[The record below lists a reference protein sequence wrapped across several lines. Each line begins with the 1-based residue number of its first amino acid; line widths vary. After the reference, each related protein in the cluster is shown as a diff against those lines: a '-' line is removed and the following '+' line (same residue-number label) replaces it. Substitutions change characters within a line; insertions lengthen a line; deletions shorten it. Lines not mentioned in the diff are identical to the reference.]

1 MPSIY
6 LSSRLKVL
14 IPVAGVLIV
23 GLGVFVAL
31 TLSLHPEVRQMVI
44 LVAAAGAVAVC
55 AVVLV
60 VWAVL
65 IERPLRETQAC
76 MARLREGDM
85 DVAVGFAQRG
95 DEIGDLGR
103 NFNETVRQLREA
115 REELQRLYST
125 QMSRAEHL
133 ATLGE
138 LAAGLAHEIRN
149 PLAGIAGVMEII
161 GQDLPPSSPGRQV
174 LQEVQQEVHRIDRI
188 ISELLDY
195 ARPKPAQFRPADLYA
210 TAERAVTLARQQVMS
225 RPIEVRLSKEG
236 NLPPVV
242 HDPGQIQ
249 QVLLNLLI
257 NSIQA
262 MNGHGSVAVTLA
274 QEGDQVLA
282 RVKDTGQGIAP
293 KDLDKL
299 FRPFFT
305 TKGHGTGLGLSLAR
319 RIVENHGGRIEVES
333 VPGEGTEFKVW
344 LPCGT
349 SPAVAAA
356 S

>member
-1 MPSIY
+1 MPQIY

-14 IPVAGVLIV
+14 IPVAGVLVV
-23 GLGVFVAL
+23 GLIVFMAV
-31 TLSLHPEVRQMVI
+31 TLSLHPEVRQIAI
-44 LVAAAGAVAVC
+44 LVGAVGAVAVC

-65 IERPLRETQAC
+65 IQHPLQEMQEK

-85 DVAVGFAQRG
+85 SVTVSFASQQ

-149 PLAGIAGVMEII
+149 PLAGIAGVIEII
-161 GQDLPPSSPGRQV
+161 GQDLPSSSPGRQV
-174 LQEVQQEVHRIDRI
+174 IQEVQEEIHHIDKI
-188 ISELLDY
+188 ISNLLDY
-195 ARPKPAQFRPADLYA
+195 ARPRPAQFRPADLYV
-210 TAERAVTLARQQVMS
+210 TAERAVALARQQVMS
-225 RPIEVRLSKEG
+225 RPIQVQISKEG
-236 NLPPVV
+236 ELPPVV
-242 HDPGQIQ
+242 HDPAQIQ

-262 MNGHGSVAVTLA
+262 MNGEGSIGVSLRL
-274 QEGDQVLA
+274 EGDQVLA

-305 TKGHGTGLGLSLAR
+305 TKGQGTGLGLSLAR
-319 RIVENHGGRIEVES
+319 RIVENHGGRIEVDS
-333 VPGEGTEFKVW
+333 SPGQGTEFKVW
-344 LPCGT
+344 LPCGK
-349 SPAVAAA
+349 SAEVRAA